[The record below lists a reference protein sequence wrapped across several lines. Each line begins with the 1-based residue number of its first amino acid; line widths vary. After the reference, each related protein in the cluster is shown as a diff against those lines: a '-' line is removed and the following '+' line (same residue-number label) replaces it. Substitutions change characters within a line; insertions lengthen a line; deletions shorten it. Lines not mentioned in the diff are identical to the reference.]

1 MSLWFLPIL
10 LLGVALL
17 TYGGVMYAFGKR
29 RNVGLIFGA
38 AGVLMGLSAP
48 IGVLIGDGSAGAP
61 TTETSAPGTISS
73 ALAFTYP
80 TAGEALDAQDYLLEG
95 TGPAGET
102 LELSR
107 NGEALGN
114 LTVGANNT
122 WAYYVQAPQAGEY
135 DYEIKGASGSANLK
149 LSVQQGLTTASNAQ
163 CPCRLRITP
172 DVSQSNITDATVIL
186 SKDGTEIARGTA
198 PFIFTNLE
206 AGEYTYT
213 LEAPGYQASES
224 APASLPKNKN
234 LSAYLE
240 PQR

>member
-29 RNVGLIFGA
+29 RSVGLIFGT

-48 IGVLIGDGSAGAP
+48 IGVLIGDGSATTP
-61 TTETSAPGTISS
+61 TTEASAPTAPSS

-102 LELSR
+102 LEISR

-122 WAYYVQAPQAGEY
+122 WSYYVQAPQTGEY
-135 DYEIKGASGSANLK
+135 DYEIRGSSGSANLK

-163 CPCRLRITP
+163 CPCRLRIVTNERQT
-172 DVSQSNITDATVIL
+172 VSDATAVL
-186 SKDGTEIARGTA
+186 FKDGTEIARGTA

-206 AGEYTYT
+206 AGEYTFT
-213 LEAPGYQASES
+213 LEAAGFKTFETGK
-224 APASLPKNKN
+224 ASLPKNKN
-234 LSAYLE
+234 ISAYLE